1 MNNKTRTTR
10 LSLKTIF
17 VHALLVGCIFVSR
30 SQAGNCV
37 TATPGRATIKVQGQE
52 QSAIDNSAPCPRCP
66 LIRVYDSGH
75 LNIVVGSYTA
85 SVPYGKPST
94 PATLAQALAVVF
106 NNDATSPVSA
116 SAVAANLLLT
126 TKATGPTASYPLNV
140 TAATTDDSGLF
151 TKPSFSGSPANSL
164 LSGGTGVVPQNR
176 SVFYVDL
183 NGSVEELLFNG
194 AGFTTQNLT
203 ALAVGPQAI
212 PYSQVISVLDAFGQ
226 EHVFYLDQNNNINQL
241 FFNNGSAGTPGWT
254 NQTLTGAFGGP
265 APLRGTPL
273 TGLLDGFSERIFY
286 LDTTDNV
293 NQLFFNFDNGT
304 WTNQTLTGTTGS
316 PSAFESSLNS
326 FADGLGKHV
335 FYMDQNAH
343 VRQLLLNNAGWINQ
357 DLTALAGSSIAG
369 GAFTTSFADGYG
381 EHVFYLDQLG
391 TLTQLFSS
399 NNGWVSQNVAAAA
412 GAPPP
417 SAFSSL
423 TSFTDTCG
431 EHVVY
436 LDGSNNVTH
445 LSFSGVGW
453 SNQNLTALSS
463 GPSAGWCTLWMG
475 SAWADASDDGEHMF
489 YPDPIGD
496 VNHLVRTNGN
506 WTNQNLTSLA
516 GSPPAATCPVLR

>member
-1 MNNKTRTTR
+1 VKE
-10 LSLKTIF
+10 LSDIF
-17 VHALLVGCIFVSR
+17 NHDG
-30 SQAGNCV
+30 
-37 TATPGRATIKVQGQE
+37 
-52 QSAIDNSAPCPRCP
+52 
-66 LIRVYDSGH
+66 
-75 LNIVVGSYTA
+75 
-85 SVPYGKPST
+85 
-94 PATLAQALAVVF
+94 
-106 NNDATSPVSA
+106 TSPVTA
-116 SAVAANLLLT
+116 SAVSANLLLT
-126 TKATGPTASYPLNV
+126 TKATGPTTSYPVNV

-151 TKPSFSGSPANSL
+151 TKPSFGGSPASTS

-203 ALAVGPQAI
+203 AQTVGPRAI
-212 PYSQVISVLDAFGQ
+212 PDTQVMSVLDAFGQ

-254 NQTLTGAFGGP
+254 NQTLTGAFGSP
-265 APLRGTPL
+265 APLRGGQL

-286 LDTTDNV
+286 LDSTNNV

-304 WTNQTLTGTTGS
+304 WTNQTLTGTTAS
-316 PSAFESSLNS
+316 PVAAFWSLLTS

-335 FYMDQNAH
+335 FYMDQNGH
-343 VRQLLLNNAGWINQ
+343 MRQLLLNNSGWINQ

-369 GAFTTSFADGYG
+369 SSVTTTSFADGYG

-391 TLTQLFSS
+391 TLTQLFSN

-412 GAPPP
+412 GAPSA

-453 SNQNLTALSS
+453 SNQNLTALSG
-463 GPSAGWCTLWMG
+463 GPSVGWCTLWTG
-475 SAWADASDDGEHMF
+475 SAWADPSDDGEHMF
-489 YPDPIGD
+489 YLDPIGD
-496 VNHLVRTNGN
+496 VNHLVRINGT
-506 WTNQNLTSLA
+506 WTNQNLATLA
-516 GSPPAATCPVLR
+516 GSPPAATCPQLR